1 MQLPIVT
8 ILVSVGISGLCG
20 IFVTFDF
27 RGIVT
32 FGEQKKVYKVRRT
45 ELFFDIKDENLEN
58 NSFRTV

>member
-27 RGIVT
+27 RGFVT
-32 FGEQKKVYKVRRT
+32 FGGSTVAFEGSLLSGSKKR
-45 ELFFDIKDENLEN
+45 FIKFVGLS
-58 NSFRTV
+58 SFSI